1 MELAGVHRTI
11 TGEQGP
17 HDGWFSSLF
26 HNTRLFSV
34 LSGPPGTVRLI
45 LTISLLLSLTLACLS
60 DCVVVL
66 SFSLNRSYIAQNLCE
81 KKDVPGNTCQGC
93 CLLRKE
99 LQNEDRKEQSP
110 PARILKEFDD
120 FQPVPAKPPTVI
132 HTPRTGNVFFTSFK
146 LTIPVPPVSD
156 IDHPPEISS
165 L

>member
-99 LQNEDRKEQSP
+99 LQNEDRKAS
-110 PARILKEFDD
+110 DGHS
-120 FQPVPAKPPTVI
+120 
-132 HTPRTGNVFFTSFK
+132 HTPDRECVFH
-146 LTIPVPPVSD
+146 LIQAHHPRPPG
-156 IDHPPEISS
+156 E
-165 L
+165 

>member
-1 MELAGVHRTI
+1 
-11 TGEQGP
+11 
-17 HDGWFSSLF
+17 
-26 HNTRLFSV
+26 
-34 LSGPPGTVRLI
+34 VRLI
-45 LTISLLLSLTLACLS
+45 LAIATLLSVALACLG

-110 PARILKEFDD
+110 PARNLKEFDD

-132 HTPRTGNVFFTSFK
+132 HTPRTGQLLFASLSFS
-146 LTIPVPPVSD
+146 IPFPPVSD

>member
-1 MELAGVHRTI
+1 M
-11 TGEQGP
+11 
-17 HDGWFSSLF
+17 
-26 HNTRLFSV
+26 
-34 LSGPPGTVRLI
+34 RLI
-45 LTISLLLSLTLACLS
+45 LTIPLLLCLTLACLG

-66 SFSLNRSYIAQNLCE
+66 SFALNRSYIAQNLCE

-110 PARILKEFDD
+110 PARTLKEFDD
-120 FQPVPAKPPTVI
+120 FQPVPAGHPTAVLS
-132 HTPRTGNVFFTSFK
+132 PRTGQLSFAS
-146 LTIPVPPVSD
+146 LSFSIPFPPGRD

>member
-1 MELAGVHRTI
+1 
-11 TGEQGP
+11 
-17 HDGWFSSLF
+17 
-26 HNTRLFSV
+26 
-34 LSGPPGTVRLI
+34 VRLI
-45 LTISLLLSLTLACLS
+45 LTISILLCLTLACLG

-66 SFSLNRSYIAQNLCE
+66 SFSLNRSYIATNLCE

-110 PARILKEFDD
+110 PARNLKEFDD
-120 FQPVPAKPPTVI
+120 FQPVPAKPQTAI
-132 HTPRTGNVFFTSFK
+132 RTPRTGQLFFASLRF
-146 LTIPVPPVSD
+146 TIPLPPGRD